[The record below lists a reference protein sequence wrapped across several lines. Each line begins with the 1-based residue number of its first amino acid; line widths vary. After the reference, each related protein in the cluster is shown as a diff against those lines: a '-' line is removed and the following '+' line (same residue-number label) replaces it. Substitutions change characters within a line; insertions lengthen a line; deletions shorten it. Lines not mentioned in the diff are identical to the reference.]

1 VYSFGVVL
9 LEVITGKPAIL
20 ECPEATNITMWV
32 RQRLNQQNIED
43 VVDPRIQD
51 DYDVNVAWKAT
62 DIALK
67 CTERAPEQRPT
78 MTDVVTQLQ
87 ECLMLDDGGGGRDA
101 I

>member
-1 VYSFGVVL
+1 
-9 LEVITGKPAIL
+9 
-20 ECPEATNITMWV
+20 V

-67 CTERAPEQRPT
+67 CTERAPGQRPA
-78 MTDVVTQLQ
+78 MTDVVTQL
-87 ECLMLDDGGGGRDA
+87 
-101 I
+101 